1 MELEEVQYI
10 KEKIMIM
17 NNKEMDSYIM
27 IGIKKYVSYCQNHD
41 FKGICEPIIMRHY
54 ENISDIKEA
63 TEDDYLIEN
72 LDWDE

>member
-1 MELEEVQYI
+1 
-10 KEKIMIM
+10 
-17 NNKEMDSYIM
+17 M